1 MRKSIHSVIAA
12 FVLAGLAAN
21 VGAHPGHAGGFDA
34 GLAHPLIGVDHL
46 IAMIA
51 VGVWAAQLGGRAIW
65 AVPLAF
71 VTAMAAGATLALDA
85 VAPPAIEQGIAASL
99 LVLGLLIAS
108 AQRLPAGVA
117 MALTAAFGLFHGA
130 AHGSELP
137 ALADPARYA
146 AGFLAATAAL
156 HAGGVLL
163 GVASRRQ
170 VALVRAAGVL
180 RAAAGATLLVG

>member
-12 FVLAGLAAN
+12 FVLTGLAAN

-34 GLAHPLIGVDHL
+34 GLAHPLSGVDHL

-180 RAAAGATLLVG
+180 SAAAGATLLVG